1 MGAEDRPAM
10 ESKVT
15 EDSHTAALSFNDLVH
30 HSEEK
35 VPHNLNHENAE
46 PKLDASPEEIRSIL
60 EVIAATGKF
69 WHDWDELKNMLSFQ
83 LKQVLAEYPE
93 AQIDRDA
100 EQQQSSLSGETYQEL
115 VKRLDEALLG
125 FIEGPP
131 FTLQRLCEILLNPKS
146 TYRSLSK
153 LALALE
159 KNLLVT
165 STLTICTD
173 PYPATP
179 AKKPPEPN
187 EVIQEEPHDP
197 NEGTTNGVGNRINDA
212 DEEMVDA
219 EADEDPTNKDT
230 EMKEEKG
237 EEDSTENLEK
247 NSEPIPLGKPS
258 STVEQ
263 HDST

>member
-1 MGAEDRPAM
+1 MGAEDGPAM

-15 EDSHTAALSFNDLVH
+15 EDSHSAELSFNDLVH

-35 VPHNLNHENAE
+35 VPHNLNHEDAE

-93 AQIDRDA
+93 AQIGSGA

-179 AKKPPEPN
+179 AKKPPEPIK
-187 EVIQEEPHDP
+187 VIHEEPHDP
-197 NEGTTNGVGNRINDA
+197 NEGAANGINDA

-237 EEDSTENLEK
+237 EEDLTENLEK

>member
-1 MGAEDRPAM
+1 MVGGRRGGGCRQ
-10 ESKVT
+10 
-15 EDSHTAALSFNDLVH
+15 
-30 HSEEK
+30 EK
-35 VPHNLNHENAE
+35 GSAGRGVA
-46 PKLDASPEEIRSIL
+46 
-60 EVIAATGKF
+60 GK
-69 WHDWDELKNMLSFQ
+69 
-83 LKQVLAEYPE
+83 
-93 AQIDRDA
+93 
-100 EQQQSSLSGETYQEL
+100 
-115 VKRLDEALLG
+115 ALLG

-131 FTLQRLCEILLNPKS
+131 FTLQRLCENFLNPELRAYIAYVSQILLNPKS

-165 STLTICTD
+165 STLSICTD
-173 PYPATP
+173 PYPATS

-197 NEGTTNGVGNRINDA
+197 NEGTANGVGNRTNDA

-230 EMKEEKG
+230 EMKEDKG
-237 EEDSTENLEK
+237 EEDSTESLEK
-247 NSEPIPLGKPS
+247 NSESIPLGKPS
-258 STVEQ
+258 SPVEQ

>member
-1 MGAEDRPAM
+1 MGAES
-10 ESKVT
+10 ELTTENKVT
-15 EDSHTAALSFNDLVH
+15 EDSLTPTLS
-30 HSEEK
+30 S
-35 VPHNLNHENAE
+35 NHEDAE

-93 AQIDRDA
+93 ARVGSDT
-100 EQQQSSLSGETYQEL
+100 ELQQSTLSGETYPEL

-165 STLTICTD
+165 STLTRCND
-173 PYPATP
+173 PYPEAP
-179 AKKPPEPN
+179 AKRPTEPN
-187 EVIQEEPHDP
+187 KVIPEEPLDP
-197 NEGTTNGVGNRINDA
+197 NENSNGVGNASNDV

-219 EADEDPTNKDT
+219 EADEEFTSKDAD
-230 EMKEEKG
+230 MKEEKTVD
-237 EEDSTENLEK
+237 DSTENSEK
-247 NSEPIPLGKPS
+247 NSEPIPSAEPS
-258 STVEQ
+258 SELT
-263 HDST
+263 S